1 MLSSL
6 LLPTLAAG
14 GVDVNVAALFML
26 SYKAVSTAESCA
38 GVGNW
43 RNGTC
48 WEIEPMQAVVVS
60 ALLGVTDFNSRNAS
74 ALPAL
79 RSLTACDKQLRFR
92 LLDSGGS
99 VSKSILALGDL
110 SAGTDLV
117 IGPGRSSV
125 STTIARMT
133 GAHNIPQISYWST
146 SPDLD
151 NIARYPRFM
160 RTIPSDLSTASS
172 LCNLWKHELGLS
184 NVAVLFVNDPYGRAY
199 EEAAKAACLTL
210 GLTFVSREF
219 SNSNEDSIREESI
232 RSAAI
237 SLSSSGAKAVLVIT
251 FPTSLSLIVEA
262 ALVTGL
268 LRPGTS
274 FMFADGVTAAEL
286 DMVHGEGRAAL
297 NGSLQIKAC
306 GATDDNPQW
315 ARFDDERWATLQPGD
330 FNEHLP
336 ADWQLRDNFFRDPLS
351 RGWLPSGGSFAYD
364 AVVAAGLLSCNVTPT
379 GPLSSSF
386 GTRFWESKQTLS
398 FEGLSGR
405 VEFDEKGDRSGANV
419 HLFNLVDQGGFSEKY
434 VARLSSGEWVWEG
447 GSRESSGVIYNF
459 GLEKPPFEAPPPP
472 PPLRPPPFE
481 PARYNHEGRCGPGY
495 PGLAGNAI
503 GECDPESDLY
513 CCSPFGYCGRT
524 EEHCKCADCID
535 YRPCEAACA
544 EGACSTPPFGYSR
557 PCRPSDEPPK
567 ARLPAPAHEPLL
579 SQSPY
584 PVTSAG
590 ERRCDGGLR
599 VRWRHRGSHR

>member
-184 NVAVLFVNDPYGRAY
+184 NVAVLFVDDPYGRAY

-251 FPTSLSLIVEA
+251 FPTSLGLIVEA

-447 GSRESSGVIYNF
+447 
-459 GLEKPPFEAPPPP
+459 
-472 PPLRPPPFE
+472 
-481 PARYNHEGRCGPGY
+481 
-495 PGLAGNAI
+495 
-503 GECDPESDLY
+503 
-513 CCSPFGYCGRT
+513 
-524 EEHCKCADCID
+524 
-535 YRPCEAACA
+535 
-544 EGACSTPPFGYSR
+544 
-557 PCRPSDEPPK
+557 
-567 ARLPAPAHEPLL
+567 
-579 SQSPY
+579 
-584 PVTSAG
+584 
-590 ERRCDGGLR
+590 
-599 VRWRHRGSHR
+599 